1 VNISSEEDSGVSL
14 LEFRCRLRYP
24 SGFVLD
30 AAFSTDASITALF
43 GPSGS
48 GKTTIL
54 SAIAGLRRPES
65 GQIVLGSRR
74 LFDSAARIFIP
85 PNRRRIG
92 YVFQEPLLF
101 PHFTVRHNLLY
112 SWRRRPRDA
121 RGIDFDRAIGLLEL
135 GEMLPRMPHTLSG
148 GQRQR
153 VALGRALLCG
163 PELLLLDEPLASV
176 DEPLKKRVL
185 DDVEQILRERKIPTL
200 YVTHDPEDVRRL
212 AKRVITLVA
221 GRVSSSAETI

>member
-1 VNISSEEDSGVSL
+1 VNISSDEDSGVSL

-24 SGFVLD
+24 SGFLLD

-54 SAIAGLRRPES
+54 SAIAGLRRPEQ
-65 GQIVLGSRR
+65 GQIIFGSHK
-74 LFDSAARIFIP
+74 LFDSSAGIFLP
-85 PNRRRIG
+85 PEARRIG
-92 YVFQEPLLF
+92 YVFQDPLLF
-101 PHFTVRHNLLY
+101 PHFTVRQNLLFG
-112 SWRRRPRDA
+112 WKRRSRLSRP
-121 RGIDFDRAIGLLEL
+121 IDFERVVQFLEL
-135 GEMLPRMPHTLSG
+135 GEMLERMPHTLSG

-163 PELLLLDEPLASV
+163 PQLLLLDEPLAAV

-185 DDVEQILRERKIPTL
+185 DDVEQILAKWQIPTI

-212 AKRVITLVA
+212 AQRVVTLQA
-221 GRVSSSAETI
+221 GRVIGIV